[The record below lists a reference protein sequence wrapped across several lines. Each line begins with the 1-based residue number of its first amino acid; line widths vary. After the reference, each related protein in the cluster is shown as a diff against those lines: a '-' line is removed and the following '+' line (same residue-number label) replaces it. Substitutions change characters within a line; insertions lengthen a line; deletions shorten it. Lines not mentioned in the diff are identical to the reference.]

1 MTKRA
6 TKTKTKAAKP
16 KPGRVGARAD
26 AKAAKIGAAKAKHGH
41 GGARPGAGR
50 KKAGAKSP
58 TGLTALQLKAA
69 LNAEVPVEID
79 AVAQREVFRNVE
91 ALAKLLMYG
100 TVESARITSAKEL
113 LDRGYGKPA
122 IEIGGDAAALMLPF
136 QMAPSPIVGLTAQ
149 VRAEARKYANLAIEV
164 LCSIRDN
171 GTSEN
176 AVASA
181 TKALNDRGLG
191 TVAAARMAEQMADRP
206 LGKKEEAA
214 QAAQIAGTGRYAT
227 PAAPRLN

>member
-1 MTKRA
+1 MTKA
-6 TKTKTKAAKP
+6 KTKTKSKAKPAAKP
-16 KPGRVGARAD
+16 KT
-26 AKAAKIGAAKAKHGH
+26 GH

-58 TGLTALQLKAA
+58 TALSGVQLKAA

-79 AVAQREVFRNVE
+79 ALAQRQVFRNIEV
-91 ALAKLLMYG
+91 LAKLLMYG
-100 TVESARITSAKEL
+100 TVESARITAAKEL

-122 IEIGGDAAALMLPF
+122 VEIGGDAAAAMLPF

-149 VRAEARKYANLAIEV
+149 VRAEARRYANLAIEV

-171 GTSEN
+171 GASEN

-191 TVAAARMAEQMADRP
+191 TVAAARMVEEMRDRP
-206 LGKKEEAA
+206 LGKKEEAQ
-214 QAAQIAGTGRYAT
+214 QAAQIAGTGRFAT
-227 PAAPRLN
+227 PRAPRLATDLN